1 MKEPAFHQLRTQE
14 QLGLR
19 FVHTHTLYCSS
30 YHTSGGT
37 HAHEGIDD
45 FDFKV
50 MPMIQS
56 ILASRICRVD
66 DFVTGFRTKLEEA
79 TDTWIQNIHAVV
91 PSLAGKSLL
100 KNLIQEIDY
109 RYIFGMPLGSVIT
122 MAMAF
127 IHRHGDC

>member
-66 DFVTGFRTKLEEA
+66 DFVTGFRTKLQEA

-91 PSLAGKSLL
+91 PSLRGKSLL
-100 KNLIQEIDY
+100 RIYYKNPTTG
-109 RYIFGMPLGSVIT
+109 IFLGC
-122 MAMAF
+122 
-127 IHRHGDC
+127 H